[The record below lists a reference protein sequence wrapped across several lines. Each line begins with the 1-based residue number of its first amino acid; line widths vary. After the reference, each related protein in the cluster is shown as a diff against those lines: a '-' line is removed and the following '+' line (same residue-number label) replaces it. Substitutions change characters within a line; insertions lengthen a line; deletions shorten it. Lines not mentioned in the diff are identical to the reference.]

1 VELWTGLTLCVIFR
15 THAPKSPI
23 TTKLEQPVQ
32 LVTERE
38 SSHPLQFGY
47 PSPTIYAGIYAG
59 ATRVGS
65 IEYGLNPILDRV
77 YVHKIDIDDQY
88 RANGHGM
95 ATLKLLHDQHHVPI
109 VPVHIWGSALGFWSK
124 AKSALARSGGSIS
137 AEIRGEDEDGCGNST
152 VGAPAEREALDPV
165 DTSTPN
171 RRRRMR

>member
-1 VELWTGLTLCVIFR
+1 VDWFDPLRDFFEHTRRKAPNKTR
-15 THAPKSPI
+15 T
-23 TTKLEQPVQ
+23 EQPVQ

-47 PSPTIYAGIYAG
+47 PSPTLYAGIYAG

-137 AEIRGEDEDGCGNST
+137 AEIRGEDEMD
-152 VGAPAEREALDPV
+152 AETQRWERLLNAKALDPV

-171 RRRRMR
+171 KRRRMR